1 MTAFDRHD
9 EVAER
14 TMSLTMLVTMTRPK
28 FLVITVVACLLG
40 ISVAAVCGHGPHV
53 GKAIAT
59 VVLAVLAHAGANV
72 FNDLHDALNGADAA
86 NTQGLYPFTGGS
98 RLIQNNL
105 VSVQETRDLAL
116 ALLIFLVPSGLLL
129 ALHSGGGLLLLGLLG
144 LFLAWAYS
152 SPPLTLMANGL
163 GELAVA
169 MAWGLMVVGAD
180 YVQRGAF
187 FVIPIAVAV
196 SYGLLIGNILLI
208 NGFPDAQSDAQ
219 VNKRTLVVSL
229 GTYSATLIYLAIAV
243 VAHAWVVLG
252 VWWFIHPA
260 VALWGLVSLP
270 LSIAAAGLL
279 FKYKND
285 AGQLKPAIV
294 LTISAAVVH
303 GLAMTIGLTALSLG
317 FAL

>member
-1 MTAFDRHD
+1 MTASEHNEAGVGR
-9 EVAER
+9 VISWR
-14 TMSLTMLVTMTRPK
+14 MLVAMTRPR
-28 FLVITVVACLLG
+28 FLVITVVACVLG
-40 ISVAAVCGHGPHV
+40 ISVAAVCGHGPNA
-53 GKAIAT
+53 GKAMAT

-86 NTQGLYPFTGGS
+86 NTQGLYPFTGGA
-98 RLIQNNL
+98 RLIQNHL

-116 ALLIFLVPSGLLL
+116 GLLIFLVPSGLLL

-152 SPPLTLMANGL
+152 SPPLILMANGL

-208 NGFPDAQSDAQ
+208 NAFPDAQSDAQ

-229 GTYSATLIYLAIAV
+229 GTHSAAVIYLVIAV
-243 VAHAWVVLG
+243 LAHAWVVLG

-270 LSIAAAGLL
+270 L
-279 FKYKND
+279 
-285 AGQLKPAIV
+285 
-294 LTISAAVVH
+294 
-303 GLAMTIGLTALSLG
+303 
-317 FAL
+317 